1 MGYSKRQF
9 VAAAFEEIGL
19 ASYVFDLQPEQLQS
33 AMRRLDAMMADW
45 NGKGIQL
52 GYPLP
57 GSPQDS
63 DLDEPSEV
71 PDSANQAI
79 ITNLAIR
86 IAPSYGKVVMLET
99 KAVAKDSYNT
109 LLSRAAMPP
118 EQQLPGTMPSGAGNK
133 TTVADSF
140 MPKPADRLT
149 TGTGDTLDI
158 PGEEMIVNLDN
169 EFILTQQ
176 TIINNVTNVTNVTP
190 LTWSDYVDRWDSP
203 PTLVGTAFSPVAGS
217 VYEYILGGFPRY
229 RLVPTIYDPK
239 FDAFYETFAGG
250 ALSGLIAARNT

>member
-45 NGKGIQL
+45 NGKGIRL

-63 DLDEPSEV
+63 DLDEPTLG
-71 PDSANQAI
+71 PDSANQAV

-86 IAPSYGKVVMLET
+86 LAPSYGKQVMIET

-109 LLSRAAMPP
+109 LLQRATMPS
-118 EQQLPGTMPSGAGNK
+118 EQQLPSTMPAGAGR
-133 TTVADSF
+133 
-140 MPKPADRLT
+140 KPWRTYDNPFLR
-149 TGTGDTLDI
+149 I
-158 PGEEMIVNLDN
+158 PTD
-169 EFILTQQ
+169 
-176 TIINNVTNVTNVTP
+176 
-190 LTWSDYVDRWDSP
+190 
-203 PTLVGTAFSPVAGS
+203 PVLAGPDGQ
-217 VYEYILGGFPRY
+217 I
-229 RLVPTIYDPK
+229 D
-239 FDAFYETFAGG
+239 FY
-250 ALSGLIAARNT
+250 